1 MRCAKISKVL
11 VMTLAVL
18 ALAGGAWTQELKLPP
33 GTWWENPRLVERIN
47 LTPEQ
52 QEKIRNLVYQHA
64 QRMIDLNAEVK
75 HRGLELKDLVD
86 RSTFKP
92 SEVRAAFAAFQKAR
106 ADLEQERF
114 ELMLSV
120 RQVLTDQQW
129 KELRQMRKERS
140 GMRGRMRERMLERR
154 DRQRRMPPPPAQG
167 R

>member
-1 MRCAKISKVL
+1 MRRAKILVL
-11 VMTLAVL
+11 TLVVL
-18 ALAGGAWTQELKLPP
+18 ALAGGVWAQELKLPP
-33 GTWWENPRLVERIN
+33 GKWWENPRLVERIN

-52 QEKIRNLVYQHA
+52 QDKIRNLVYQHA

-86 RSTFKP
+86 RSTFNA

-106 ADLEQERF
+106 ADLERERF
-114 ELMLSV
+114 ELLLSV

-129 KELRQMRKERS
+129 NELRTMKKERPS
-140 GMRGRMRERMLERR
+140 MRERMRERALERR
-154 DRQRRMPPPPAQG
+154 NRQRRDLPAPPPPG